1 MTIIQKNCKWHG
13 ITDFKFVGNSNK
25 TFCVQCSRDKTK
37 YRRYA
42 QKIKAINYLGNCCN
56 KCKNSF
62 EDISVYDFHHLKDKS
77 NEISL
82 LITKNFK
89 FEQFKTE
96 LDKCELLCSN
106 CHCEHHDENLELKQN
121 KSYNSNYTVE
131 KRQEIKLKVIEFLG
145 GKCSECNYNKSV
157 RALHPHHLYDKN
169 FSIGGD
175 GRIMKWVNIENELVN
190 CVLLCSNC
198 HRKKHSLFNNLNI
211 QFLNRYL

>member
-25 TFCVQCSRDKTK
+25 TFCVQCSRDQSK

-56 KCKNSF
+56 KCKESF
-62 EDISVYDFHHLKDKS
+62 KDISIYDFHHLEDKT

-82 LITKNFK
+82 LIRKSFK
-89 FEQFKTE
+89 FEQFINE

-106 CHCEHHDENLELKQN
+106 CHCEYHDEEIEIKQN

-131 KRQEIKLKVIEFLG
+131 KRKEIKQKVIEYLG
-145 GKCSECNYNKSV
+145 GKCCECDYNKSN
-157 RALHPHHLYDKN
+157 RALHPHHLENKE
-169 FSIGGD
+169 FSIGGN
-175 GRIMKWVNIENELVN
+175 GTVMKWGKIENELLK
-190 CVLLCSNC
+190 CILLCSNC
-198 HRKKHSLFNNLNI
+198 HRKKHSTIDKLNI